1 MPAYDFVCP
10 KCGHI
15 HEIYTK
21 MEWRDRFHFDCPSCG
36 TALRRK
42 ISSPM
47 AEIWAGKFQGR
58 SLKKEDLDGLGPE
71 W

>member
-10 KCGHI
+10 KCGYT
-15 HEIYTK
+15 HELYTK
-21 MEWRDRFHFDCPSCG
+21 MEWRDSVQLECPDCHVPLKRAVS
-36 TALRRK
+36 T
-42 ISSPM
+42 PM

-58 SLKKEDLDGLGPE
+58 ALKKHDTDGLGSE